1 MFLQQGRTSKCSE
14 NKAQSVHP
22 LWYMTLGAN
31 YIMKRDKDIYI
42 YRKTHNNEHNQSGSD
57 KRLTPGLLT
66 AY

>member
-22 LWYMTLGAN
+22 LWYMTLSAN

-42 YRKTHNNEHNQSGSD
+42 YIEK
-57 KRLTPGLLT
+57 LTITSTIIRVPT
-66 AY
+66 KD